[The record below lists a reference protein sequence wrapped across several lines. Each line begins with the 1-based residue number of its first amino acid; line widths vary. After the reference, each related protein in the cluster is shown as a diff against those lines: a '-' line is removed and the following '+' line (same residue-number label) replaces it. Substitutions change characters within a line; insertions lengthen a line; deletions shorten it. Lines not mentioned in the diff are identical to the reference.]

1 MVNNNPLKM
10 HEMEFE
16 PSPPG
21 RILSTQIREKYP
33 RRSNPVRKLK
43 RKRKRLSRETLPMMT
58 SSGLRVR
65 SVIQEMRAI
74 YNQVI
79 GVGDQLLD
87 LRLSSFIPKDK
98 GASKMGKADLQ
109 ALNYDLAKLV
119 STIFGPSVA
128 EMAYERING
137 IIYQTFN

>member
-21 RILSTQIREKYP
+21 RILSTQIREKYH